1 MPWQFVAE
9 EALQKDIS
17 AAGILSYVLNPT
29 VGILILAGAAIALL
43 NDLPAMILSVSR
55 LVFSWAEDGIFP
67 NKLSLIH
74 SQYQTPYAALI
85 LSGIMASIGV
95 LGSHFAGDFFLG
107 IDIMV
112 TSMLINF
119 LLMSCSL
126 FFLPFR
132 NPTLAGEIKTIKNR
146 NVQRIL
152 AILGMLFLATF
163 LIIHISKDLNAQV
176 SDWYFHSTWVYLL
189 VLLIAS
195 LLFSYQWTQL
205 KKSGVDVAKR
215 FSELPD

>member
-1 MPWQFVAE
+1 LPKAIALAILGVGIFYIAFTYAVYHTVPWQFVAE

-112 TSMLINF
+112 TSM
-119 LLMSCSL
+119 
-126 FFLPFR
+126 
-132 NPTLAGEIKTIKNR
+132 
-146 NVQRIL
+146 
-152 AILGMLFLATF
+152 
-163 LIIHISKDLNAQV
+163 
-176 SDWYFHSTWVYLL
+176 
-189 VLLIAS
+189 
-195 LLFSYQWTQL
+195 
-205 KKSGVDVAKR
+205 
-215 FSELPD
+215 